1 VVFYILGS
9 YIIKSDYIY
18 IYRITD
24 KVVIVIR
31 DIMSFIEGFGIGLA
45 MIIFVGPVFFLLLNS
60 SFQYGIKAG
69 VSVVFGII
77 VSDIVCVTLCYYG
90 LSSFMTVS
98 QNQFWI
104 GIIGSCILFGLG
116 INYLL
121 KKAVI
126 IEGVSLA
133 SKKLSTFFIKGFS
146 VNFFNPFVFVVWFG
160 VFKYGQQKYE
170 DTTSVLVFLIAVLAG
185 ILTTDLLKVF
195 LSEKLKRFISADR
208 LKIFFRVTGVVLLI
222 FSFRLAYLVW

>member
-1 VVFYILGS
+1 
-9 YIIKSDYIY
+9 
-18 IYRITD
+18 
-24 KVVIVIR
+24 
-31 DIMSFIEGFGIGLA
+31 MPFIEGLGIGLA

-69 VSVVFGII
+69 VSVAIGII

-90 LSSFMTVS
+90 LSSFMTAT

-104 GIIGSCILFGLG
+104 GIIGSIILFGLG

-126 IEGVSLA
+126 IEGVSFA

-146 VNFFNPFVFVVWFG
+146 VNFFNPFVFVVWIG
-160 VFKYGQQKYE
+160 VYTYGEEKYSE
-170 DTTSVLVFLIAVLAG
+170 TSSLMVFLIAVLTA
-185 ILTTDLLKVF
+185 ILTTDLLKVM
-195 LSEKLKRFISADR
+195 LSKKLKKYISADK
-208 LKIFFRVTGVVLLI
+208 LNIFFKITGVVLLI

>member
-1 VVFYILGS
+1 
-9 YIIKSDYIY
+9 
-18 IYRITD
+18 
-24 KVVIVIR
+24 
-31 DIMSFIEGFGIGLA
+31 MPFIEGLGIGLA

-60 SFQYGIKAG
+60 SFQYGVKAG
-69 VSVVFGII
+69 VAVAFGII
-77 VSDIVCVTLCYYG
+77 ISDIICVALCYYG
-90 LSSFMTVS
+90 LSSFMTVT

-104 GIIGSCILFGLG
+104 GIIGSIILFGLG

-146 VNFFNPFVFVVWFG
+146 VNFFNPFVFVVWIG
-160 VFKYGQQKYE
+160 VYTYGEEKYSE
-170 DTTSVLVFLIAVLAG
+170 TSLLMVFLIAVLTA

-195 LSEKLKRFISADR
+195 LSEKLKKFISEYR
-208 LKIFFRVTGVVLLI
+208 LNIFFKVTGVLLLL